1 MGQQLPRRS
10 LAVAAALPLIT
21 DTKTDGRRGRNGPR
35 ATKCA
40 AAKCRLF
47 NHLVCESEEILR
59 QGDAGCLRGLEVD
72 DELVACRLLE
82 REIGGPRAVK
92 DASCKFRSAGHAF
105 LHVRPI

>member
-1 MGQQLPRRS
+1 MVRKVDAGFPKRS
-10 LAVAAALPLIT
+10 CSNEKIRPI
-21 DTKTDGRRGRNGPR
+21 
-35 ATKCA
+35 ATNCA
-40 AAKCRLF
+40 AAKCSLF
-47 NHLVCESEEILR
+47 DHLVCESEKILR

-105 LHVRPI
+105 LHVRPIRH